1 MWIKAFDF
9 FFVSLSLL
17 QLICCLVLQPCL
29 SLLQKNCPNYFPGK
43 FIIIFPPRLQK
54 MLDHRLFRGLVL
66 CSICYMPCSLF
77 DMSSD
82 GKLKVLGLLLVNAQS
97 SKLNNQV
104 YIFYSCKGGVHTFLT
119 TVFAKTL
126 RSLVAA
132 PMECEFSLFELKQR
146 YRLSLL
152 KNFCNYLHWVN
163 LCLYWSS
170 THSRK
175 LLQLEQ
181 DCWSGSS

>member
-1 MWIKAFDF
+1 
-9 FFVSLSLL
+9 
-17 QLICCLVLQPCL
+17 
-29 SLLQKNCPNYFPGK
+29 
-43 FIIIFPPRLQK
+43 
-54 MLDHRLFRGLVL
+54 MLDYWLFWCLVL

-77 DMSSD
+77 DSD
-82 GKLKVLGLLLVNAQS
+82 GKLEVLGLLLVNAQS
-97 SKLNNQV
+97 SKLNNPV
-104 YIFYSCKGGVHTFLT
+104 HVFYSCKGGVHTFLT

-146 YRLSLL
+146 YHLSLL

-175 LLQLEQ
+175 HLQLEQ
-181 DCWSGSS
+181 DCWSGSSYFLDILSCTMLF